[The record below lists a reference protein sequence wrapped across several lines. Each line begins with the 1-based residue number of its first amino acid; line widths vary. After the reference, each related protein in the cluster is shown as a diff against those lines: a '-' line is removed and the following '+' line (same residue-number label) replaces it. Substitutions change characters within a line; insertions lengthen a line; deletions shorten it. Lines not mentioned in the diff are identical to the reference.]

1 MQPCSLLWRLL
12 WPDTLL
18 RWATLIN
25 TLRQGPASHS
35 KFGQN
40 AQITLCPA
48 VRSIRILQY
57 IVIYLSPRRMG
68 KSSGNPSISPFP
80 AGGENFVLCRPII
93 HDFSL
98 KMASPRLPVRARVH
112 HAPVYY
118 SCTHTNTKASTSLR
132 ANAGGDD
139 NGSGGRSGLA
149 GIAAASE
156 RWVT

>member
-1 MQPCSLLWRLL
+1 MAGGH
-12 WPDTLL
+12 DMG
-18 RWATLIN
+18 LI
-25 TLRQGPASHS
+25 H
-35 KFGQN
+35 
-40 AQITLCPA
+40 
-48 VRSIRILQY
+48 
-57 IVIYLSPRRMG
+57 LSPPEA
-68 KSSGNPSISPFP
+68 KKI
-80 AGGENFVLCRPII
+80 VLCRPII

-98 KMASPRLPVRARVH
+98 KMASPRLPVAVRARVH

>member
-1 MQPCSLLWRLL
+1 M
-12 WPDTLL
+12 
-18 RWATLIN
+18 I
-25 TLRQGPASHS
+25 
-35 KFGQN
+35 
-40 AQITLCPA
+40 
-48 VRSIRILQY
+48 
-57 IVIYLSPRRMG
+57 
-68 KSSGNPSISPFP
+68 
-80 AGGENFVLCRPII
+80 CRPII

-98 KMASPRLPVRARVH
+98 KMASPRLPVLARVRTMMDSMHNGH

>member
-1 MQPCSLLWRLL
+1 M
-12 WPDTLL
+12 
-18 RWATLIN
+18 
-25 TLRQGPASHS
+25 
-35 KFGQN
+35 
-40 AQITLCPA
+40 
-48 VRSIRILQY
+48 
-57 IVIYLSPRRMG
+57 
-68 KSSGNPSISPFP
+68 
-80 AGGENFVLCRPII
+80 LCRPII

-118 SCTHTNTKASTSLR
+118 MYSCTHTNTKASTSLL